1 MGRILFSESLKS
13 VEEKAKEKRL
23 LEELVR
29 VVEARSDLVDAT
41 EVERLRQA
49 EEDDLMQRTLGNKFP
64 NQSNVLIDFSFDLRF
79 CFFSTLW
86 FFYLALFGSAPD
98 VSQKVTSVDKK
109 LKKDKKKD
117 KKDKKEKK
125 LEKKKK

>member
-86 FFYLALFGSAPD
+86 FFLFSLVWQRSRRFPEGH
-98 VSQKVTSVDKK
+98 
-109 LKKDKKKD
+109 
-117 KKDKKEKK
+117 
-125 LEKKKK
+125 